1 MSRIGAILGRLGAL
15 LGRHGGHWKGWD
27 VMEGVQTVQEASKT
41 DYDARK
47 TAQERSKRI
56 RRRARSART
65 GLKRLANGPKHP
77 QEAVRITSRS
87 QNRFMHFRET
97 YTFSIVPVC
106 VLDVWDGLKN
116 QPKRLRRLP

>member
-1 MSRIGAILGRLGAL
+1 M
-15 LGRHGGHWKGWD
+15 GRHGGHWKGWD

-41 DYDARK
+41 DCDARK

-77 QEAVRITSRS
+77 QEACQDNLQKPASLYALYGNIYV
-87 QNRFMHFRET
+87 
-97 YTFSIVPVC
+97 
-106 VLDVWDGLKN
+106 
-116 QPKRLRRLP
+116 